1 MLSHRRAPVGGRA
14 SGEHCA
20 TFLLGWVSNCVFKLT
35 IWCCVVGKHHYASD
49 LTYTLE
55 KEVPSSSLNA
65 PQKLALMGFRGS
77 LQGIK

>member
-1 MLSHRRAPVGGRA
+1 
-14 SGEHCA
+14 
-20 TFLLGWVSNCVFKLT
+20 VFKLT